1 MTDHELAELLDP
13 EHKRAGWWNPGC
25 VVCGGR
31 LLGPKGSMFC
41 SYGHMQAEGVPIYT
55 GPPLTTDDL
64 AAFRYVR
71 PVLLAAGCEI
81 LSQPRVNQVTCP
93 LMDGFEVFPR
103 NPLDAAYAAAT
114 TAAIAWLRDNQPE
127 TLNRAIAQAVIK

>member
-1 MTDHELAELLDP
+1 MTDHDMAELLDP
-13 EHKRAGWWNPGC
+13 GKAKFVWWETENYWCHQREKWTKIGEPSLC
-25 VVCGGR
+25 V
-31 LLGPKGSMFC
+31 PKF
-41 SYGHMQAEGVPIYT
+41 
-55 GPPLTTDDL
+55 TTDDL

-93 LMDGFEVFPR
+93 LMDGIEVFPR

-114 TAAIAWLRDNQPE
+114 TAAIQWLRDNQPE
-127 TLNRAIAQAVIK
+127 TLNRAIAQVGVK